1 MLPEI
6 YTFFIS
12 ALAII
17 AIVLGIFI
25 LTRFNTLHSS
35 MLKTDKIARWSLVG
49 VSLAALILV
58 FSFFA
63 PLIFSGNLFIGNFD
77 KQDADNA
84 STFNGFVAPFVAV
97 SAVITTG
104 LAFFM
109 QYQAN
114 RQIQDQFKIQQFES
128 QFYEMLRLHKEN
140 VNEMSIDG
148 YEYLYTDL
156 KNKSKERRVTSGRK
170 VFVTMVTELTALFIV
185 VKKTYLETSK
195 SAIMNEFVLSDQS
208 EQKKYFRL
216 AYDIFFQGV
225 DSFIDSIPKL
235 SSEFSSDFLE
245 KLKGEL
251 RNVINLHKNGQIS
264 NDIYDPKRIKNYLFG
279 KSNYTLQS
287 SQRHLPIVDLKLYFN
302 YKPFSG
308 HQSRLG
314 HYYRH
319 MFNLVKHVVQQ
330 PLELLTY
337 EDKRKYLKIFRSQL
351 SNHEVVM
358 LFYNWLGEYGKAWEI
373 IGDNSKKRRRY
384 FSDYRILH
392 NLDGRIVMRDFDIL
406 EEFSTKKFRE
416 FVYKEGRAENDTLF
430 SNFEI
435 KSILTKEENMRIK
448 NRM

>member
-17 AIVLGIFI
+17 AIVLGILI

-35 MLKTDKIARWSLVG
+35 MLKTDKIARWSVVG
-49 VSLAALILV
+49 MSLAALILV

-63 PLIFSGNLFIGNFD
+63 PFIFSGNLFIGNFD

-156 KNKSKERRVTSGRK
+156 NNKSKERRVTSGRK

-185 VKKTYLETSK
+185 VKKTYLETSN
-195 SAIMNEFVLSDQS
+195 SAIMNEFVFSDRS
-208 EQKKYFRL
+208 EQRKYFRL
-216 AYDIFFQGV
+216 TYDIFFQGV

-235 SSEFSSDFLE
+235 SSEFSSDFLK
-245 KLKGEL
+245 KLKE
-251 RNVINLHKNGQIS
+251 
-264 NDIYDPKRIKNYLFG
+264 
-279 KSNYTLQS
+279 
-287 SQRHLPIVDLKLYFN
+287 
-302 YKPFSG
+302 
-308 HQSRLG
+308 
-314 HYYRH
+314 
-319 MFNLVKHVVQQ
+319 
-330 PLELLTY
+330 
-337 EDKRKYLKIFRSQL
+337 
-351 SNHEVVM
+351 
-358 LFYNWLGEYGKAWEI
+358 
-373 IGDNSKKRRRY
+373 
-384 FSDYRILH
+384 
-392 NLDGRIVMRDFDIL
+392 
-406 EEFSTKKFRE
+406 
-416 FVYKEGRAENDTLF
+416 
-430 SNFEI
+430 
-435 KSILTKEENMRIK
+435 
-448 NRM
+448 